1 MGLNEKFQKRKPS
14 RRTNGGFVNDVHSSW
29 DEMKTEHIR
38 NAIDTQRGVMLQ
50 MLEKQGVQLRFFL
63 QMHRNSLDIK
73 FFHQCLQLS

>member
-50 MLEKQGVQLRFFL
+50 MLEKQGSNYVSFFEWVE
-63 QMHRNSLDIK
+63 IVET
-73 FFHQCLQLS
+73 